1 MNPFSCSPEK
11 NINTTVFHLSVH
23 IWVLRGPAF
32 QHAVW
37 WHSAATP
44 TPAHIP
50 SCCVWGTV
58 LPRVESRR
66 WGSCVLGPML
76 GGGPISMTTTGTRR
90 RLAMHQAV
98 CTPPYKYPTHE
109 AGMIAIPCYSRGE
122 GRHEQG
128 SHLAKVKTLG
138 KWQSQ
143 SLDPGS
149 FSPQSA
155 LFTSPLTN
163 EHDPLK
169 LWERGK
175 DSSTEGVEAPVPSL
189 DSFV

>member
-1 MNPFSCSPEK
+1 MQCGGTRLQPLLLPTSPAA
-11 NINTTVFHLSVH
+11 
-23 IWVLRGPAF
+23 AF
-32 QHAVW
+32 GELCCRVW
-37 WHSAATP
+37 
-44 TPAHIP
+44 
-50 SCCVWGTV
+50 
-58 LPRVESRR
+58 RVEDGDPVSLALC
-66 WGSCVLGPML
+66 W

-109 AGMIAIPCYSRGE
+109 AGMITIPCYSRGE